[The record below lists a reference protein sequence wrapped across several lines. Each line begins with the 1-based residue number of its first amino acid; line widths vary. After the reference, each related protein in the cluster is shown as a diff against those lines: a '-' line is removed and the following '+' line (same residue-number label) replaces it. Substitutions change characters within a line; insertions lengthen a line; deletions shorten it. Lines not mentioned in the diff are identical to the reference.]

1 MLYRNLIYSLVLTLV
16 LVSCGSRKKTITY
29 KRYNPKRHKEAVVVI
44 PKEDI
49 DNAKKIFKK
58 IKRKSVNVR
67 RNTLNY
73 IKNFAPLA
81 MIEMKKYKIPASI
94 TLAQGILESGSG
106 LSNLSL
112 KSNNH
117 FGIKCHK
124 GWTGARVYHD
134 DDKKGECFRKYSHP
148 IGSFKDHSLFLK
160 NRGRYSFLFKL
171 KKDDYR
177 AWAKGLKKAGYATDP
192 KYPKKLI
199 KIVEDYQLYR
209 YDRFILGK
217 KNKDK
222 PIVEGVKEQISDKKD
237 TVFTKS
243 ESKPLEVKI
252 IRSYTVL
259 KGDTLYAISK
269 KFGVQVADLK
279 RWNNLRSNEISIG
292 QTLVIKK

>member
-67 RNTLNY
+67 QNTLNY

-124 GWTGARVYHD
+124 GWTGARLYHD
-134 DDKKGECFRKYSHP
+134 DDKK
-148 IGSFKDHSLFLK
+148 
-160 NRGRYSFLFKL
+160 
-171 KKDDYR
+171 
-177 AWAKGLKKAGYATDP
+177 
-192 KYPKKLI
+192 
-199 KIVEDYQLYR
+199 
-209 YDRFILGK
+209 
-217 KNKDK
+217 
-222 PIVEGVKEQISDKKD
+222 
-237 TVFTKS
+237 
-243 ESKPLEVKI
+243 
-252 IRSYTVL
+252 
-259 KGDTLYAISK
+259 
-269 KFGVQVADLK
+269 
-279 RWNNLRSNEISIG
+279 
-292 QTLVIKK
+292 